1 MSDYPTSTDP
11 TSGRYHEPET
21 IDADAILDGDTDDG
35 AAPEPIRIRSTDGE
49 GETNA
54 VVAYTD
60 SLPVRLKDAGCTFS
74 REDAA
79 RLFDRIRLR
88 IIQTAESQHEL
99 GLLIEQ
105 AYDGQAWIA
114 LGYPTGME
122 GWKQCCAD
130 QFSTSAMK
138 LTATQ
143 RADVIL
149 QIDPAMSNVAVA
161 AALGVNESS
170 VRRARKK
177 SGTAKPKRI
186 VGADGKY
193 YSIDQL
199 TADERTQ
206 LDTKIWDMYQGGK
219 GMTQTRISEA
229 LDLSQSTV
237 SDSLRREKER
247 RMSEGLMKV
256 DVPDGMFPAGVPA
269 PRLDASGLDPDT
281 AAWVAARSMDLR
293 DANAI
298 IATVTDTMMNDR
310 RWRPGGPAVGKVM
323 DKAVRDLLD
332 LVDNTATLVRL
343 LDAQAERILDEED
356 CNRLGEAFEH
366 LYRFSGIA
374 CGAIEAQPGDRIDTT
389 AWA

>member
-130 QFSTSAMK
+130 QFSASAMK

-247 RMSEGLMKV
+247 
-256 DVPDGMFPAGVPA
+256 P
-269 PRLDASGLDPDT
+269 
-281 AAWVAARSMDLR
+281 
-293 DANAI
+293 
-298 IATVTDTMMNDR
+298 
-310 RWRPGGPAVGKVM
+310 
-323 DKAVRDLLD
+323 
-332 LVDNTATLVRL
+332 
-343 LDAQAERILDEED
+343 
-356 CNRLGEAFEH
+356 
-366 LYRFSGIA
+366 
-374 CGAIEAQPGDRIDTT
+374 
-389 AWA
+389 

>member
-1 MSDYPTSTDP
+1 
-11 TSGRYHEPET
+11 
-21 IDADAILDGDTDDG
+21 
-35 AAPEPIRIRSTDGE
+35 
-49 GETNA
+49 
-54 VVAYTD
+54 
-60 SLPVRLKDAGCTFS
+60 
-74 REDAA
+74 
-79 RLFDRIRLR
+79 
-88 IIQTAESQHEL
+88 
-99 GLLIEQ
+99 
-105 AYDGQAWIA
+105 
-114 LGYPTGME
+114 
-122 GWKQCCAD
+122 
-130 QFSTSAMK
+130 
-138 LTATQ
+138 
-143 RADVIL
+143 
-149 QIDPAMSNVAVA
+149 MSNVAVA

-281 AAWVAARSMDLR
+281 AAWTCATPTRSSPR
-293 DANAI
+293 SP
-298 IATVTDTMMNDR
+298 TR
-310 RWRPGGPAVGKVM
+310 
-323 DKAVRDLLD
+323 
-332 LVDNTATLVRL
+332 
-343 LDAQAERILDEED
+343 
-356 CNRLGEAFEH
+356 
-366 LYRFSGIA
+366 
-374 CGAIEAQPGDRIDTT
+374 
-389 AWA
+389 